1 MIYWILTDQTGK
13 RARRHDGDWEPLSKK
28 EPASDEVER
37 FFRRPDVL
45 ARVRKLKA
53 KGIHTKPLRQEGIAF
68 FWHLPAAA
76 GDTNDLAEVIEFRS
90 ARQAAA
96 WRKRA
101 EAEGCEVIEC
111 KGIARPAKRKRPKL
125 RANASPATKP
135 KARSKRGGQGT

>member
-1 MIYWILTDQTGK
+1 MIYWILTDIAGK
-13 RARRHDGDWEPLSKK
+13 HARRHDGDWEPLSKR

-37 FFRRPDVL
+37 FHRHADAL

-53 KGIHTKPLRQEGIAF
+53 KKVHAKPLRQEGIVLY
-68 FWHLPAAA
+68 WRLPEAAA
-76 GDTNDLAEVIEFRS
+76 GESDLAEVIEFRS

-111 KGIARPAKRKRPKL
+111 LGTAKRKV
-125 RANASPATKP
+125 
-135 KARSKRGGQGT
+135 KR

>member
-1 MIYWILTDQTGK
+1 MIYWILTDIAGK
-13 RARRHDGDWEPLSKK
+13 HARRHDGDWEPLSKR

-37 FFRRPDVL
+37 FHRHADAL
-45 ARVRKLKA
+45 AKARKLKA
-53 KGIHTKPLRQEGIAF
+53 KGCHTKPLKQEGIVF

-76 GDTNDLAEVIEFRS
+76 GEFDLAEVIEFRS

-111 KGIARPAKRKRPKL
+111 KGTARPAKRK
-125 RANASPATKP
+125 A
-135 KARSKRGGQGT
+135 KR